1 MDSLPRRVVLQLG
14 LAQLINWGVTFYL
27 PGAFAPAI
35 VADTGWGGQQ
45 VFAGLSV
52 ALLVMGL
59 ISPLSGPLIQRLGGR
74 RLMQIGALLNAS
86 GCIGLSL
93 CSTSGGYFAAWALL
107 GLGMRLSLY
116 DTLFATLAG
125 LAGAAA
131 RPVMVQITLLG
142 GLASAVFWPL
152 GHGLLDAYGWRTG
165 IALYGVLALCSGLLL
180 SGLPNAAAAPAQQID
195 QAPATVPWP
204 RKLGYALSVTLISFI
219 SAGLSAHLP
228 GLLLDFNL
236 PLWLAALW
244 GIGQTCSRLAQSLL
258 ARSLSALRLNVWV
271 GMGLS
276 LSFAIGLC
284 SQGRI
289 WLACVFVFGYGAMNG
304 LATLLRAS
312 LPFELFEHG
321 QYAQLVGRLLA
332 PGFVCA
338 AAAPWC
344 YAAVREVAGDEGMLG
359 LSLGLA
365 LVVLT
370 VARLLSRVGA
380 RLAREDVSTSDRGC

>member
-1 MDSLPRRVVLQLG
+1 MNRPVLPRRIVLQLG

-27 PGAFAPAI
+27 PGAFAQAI
-35 VADTGWGGQQ
+35 AVDLGWRPQQ

-59 ISPLSGPLIQRLGGR
+59 ISPLSGPLIERLGGR
-74 RLMQIGALLNAS
+74 RLMQVGALLNGL

-93 CSTSGGYFAAWALL
+93 CSTSFAYFAAWALL
-107 GLGMRLSLY
+107 GVGMRLSLY
-116 DTLFATLAG
+116 DALFATLAG

-131 RPVMVQITLLG
+131 RPLMVQITLLG

-152 GHGLLDAYGWRTG
+152 GHGVLEVAGWRQG
-165 IALYGVLALCSGLLL
+165 VALYGALALFSGLLL
-180 SGLPNAAAAPAQQID
+180 SGLPLLATPPSKPSDEPVGTAP
-195 QAPATVPWP
+195 WS

-219 SAGLSAHLP
+219 SAGLSAQLP
-228 GLLLDFNL
+228 SLLADFNV

-271 GMGLS
+271 AGGLV
-276 LSFAIGLC
+276 LFFALGLC

-289 WLACVFVFGYGAMNG
+289 WLACLFVFGYGAMNG
-304 LATLLRAS
+304 LATLIRAS

-321 QYAQLVGRLLA
+321 QYARLVGQLLA
-332 PGFVCA
+332 PGFVFA

-344 YAAVREVAGDEGMLG
+344 YAAVREAAGDRGILG
-359 LSLGLA
+359 LSLLLG
-365 LVVLT
+365 LVVLIT
-370 VARLLSRVGA
+370 AMLLQRSARRSCR
-380 RLAREDVSTSDRGC
+380 RLRTGLT